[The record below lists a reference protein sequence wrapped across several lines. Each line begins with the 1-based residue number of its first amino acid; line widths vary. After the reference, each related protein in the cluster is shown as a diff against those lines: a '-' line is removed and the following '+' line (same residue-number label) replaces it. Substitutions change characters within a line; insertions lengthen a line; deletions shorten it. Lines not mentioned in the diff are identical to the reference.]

1 MSIRVEFYGISRQRA
16 GTAQAVV
23 ELNSRGASLGDVL
36 LSLGTRFPEFGAS
49 CLDDGRL
56 ARWFLANV
64 DGERF
69 VRDPETPL
77 RDGQSLLILS
87 ADSGG

>member
-16 GTAQAVV
+16 GTAQAMI
-23 ELNSRGASLGDVL
+23 ELDSEGASLGDVL
-36 LSLGTRFPEFGAS
+36 LGLGTRFPEFGAS
-49 CLDDGRL
+49 CLENGRL
-56 ARWFLANV
+56 TRWFLANL

-69 VRDPETPL
+69 VSDPETTL

>member
-1 MSIRVEFYGISRQRA
+1 MAIRVEFYGISRQRA
-16 GTAQAVV
+16 GTAYALV
-23 ELNSRGASLGDVL
+23 ELDSGDASLGEVL
-36 LSLGTRFPEFGAS
+36 ESLGTRFPEFGAT

-56 ARWFLANV
+56 ARWFLASV

-69 VRDPETPL
+69 VSDPRTTL